1 MMQASQKPNQES
13 LSGLIERV
21 TFFNEETG
29 FVVLRVKARGRK
41 DLLSVVGKVVS
52 ANAGEWIQ
60 AEGSWQRDRDH
71 GLQFKADRL
80 VCMPPTNIEGIEK
93 YLASGMIKGIGPVY
107 AKKLV
112 AKFGDQVFDII
123 EHASARLETIEGIG
137 PGRRRLIKEAW
148 QEQKVIRDIMVF
160 LHSNGVSTS
169 RAVRIYK
176 TYGEESIEKLQHNP
190 YILARDIRGIG
201 FKIADQ
207 IAQKLGIPP
216 DSLHRSQAGLAH
228 SLLMATGQGHCGL
241 PESLLIEETTN
252 LLEVP
257 CEVVESGL
265 RQALAD
271 RAVLREMLWEKPFIF
286 LPALKEA
293 EEGIAR
299 RARRMAREPVSYP
312 PIDVGR
318 ALDWLATQ
326 SKLSLAASQIMAVR
340 SALTHRLMIL
350 TGGPGV
356 GKTTILCSILK
367 ILHAKKVSFA
377 LTAPTGR
384 AAKRLAES
392 TGHPAK
398 TIHRLLE
405 MNPHTGRFVHDEHH
419 PLDIQLLVVD
429 ECSMVDIPLMHQLWR
444 ALPPKAHLL
453 LVGDVDQLP
462 SVGPGSVLKDL
473 MNCGLITV
481 VRLVEIFRQAST
493 SQIITNAHRLNQGE
507 MPLPEEGGEGDF
519 YFMEREEPEQILSAM
534 LNMITR
540 RIPARFKLD
549 PLMDVQVLCPMNRGS
564 LGVREMNQMLQA
576 HLNPLKPSEVYV
588 EKFGTQFRLKD
599 KVIQTENNYDKDVFN
614 GDIGQ
619 VCAID
624 PTEKEVTVRFDQRR
638 VVYDFGEL
646 DELSLAYAITI
657 HKSQGS
663 EFPVVVM
670 PIATQQFLL
679 LQRNLIYTG
688 ITRGKQLVL
697 VVGQKKALRMAVQN
711 ATSSRRYSGLMP
723 RLLEGQVPEGM
734 SQE

>member
-228 SLLMATGQGHCGL
+228 SLLVATGQGHCGL

-312 PIDVGR
+312 PIDVSR

-493 SQIITNAHRLNQGE
+493 SQIITNAHRMNQGE

-588 EKFGTQFRLKD
+588 EKFGSQFRLKD

>member
-1 MMQASQKPNQES
+1 
-13 LSGLIERV
+13 
-21 TFFNEETG
+21 
-29 FVVLRVKARGRK
+29 
-41 DLLSVVGKVVS
+41 
-52 ANAGEWIQ
+52 
-60 AEGSWQRDRDH
+60 
-71 GLQFKADRL
+71 
-80 VCMPPTNIEGIEK
+80 
-93 YLASGMIKGIGPVY
+93 
-107 AKKLV
+107 
-112 AKFGDQVFDII
+112 
-123 EHASARLETIEGIG
+123 
-137 PGRRRLIKEAW
+137 
-148 QEQKVIRDIMVF
+148 
-160 LHSNGVSTS
+160 
-169 RAVRIYK
+169 
-176 TYGEESIEKLQHNP
+176 
-190 YILARDIRGIG
+190 
-201 FKIADQ
+201 
-207 IAQKLGIPP
+207 
-216 DSLHRSQAGLAH
+216 
-228 SLLMATGQGHCGL
+228 
-241 PESLLIEETTN
+241 
-252 LLEVP
+252 
-257 CEVVESGL
+257 
-265 RQALAD
+265 
-271 RAVLREMLWEKPFIF
+271 
-286 LPALKEA
+286 
-293 EEGIAR
+293 
-299 RARRMAREPVSYP
+299 
-312 PIDVGR
+312 
-318 ALDWLATQ
+318 
-326 SKLSLAASQIMAVR
+326 
-340 SALTHRLMIL
+340 
-350 TGGPGV
+350 
-356 GKTTILCSILK
+356 
-367 ILHAKKVSFA
+367 
-377 LTAPTGR
+377 
-384 AAKRLAES
+384 
-392 TGHPAK
+392 
-398 TIHRLLE
+398 
-405 MNPHTGRFVHDEHH
+405 
-419 PLDIQLLVVD
+419 
-429 ECSMVDIPLMHQLWR
+429 
-444 ALPPKAHLL
+444 
-453 LVGDVDQLP
+453 VDQLP

-493 SQIITNAHRLNQGE
+493 SQIITNAHRMNQGE

-588 EKFGTQFRLKD
+588 EKFGSQFRLKD